1 VPSDRQRR
9 TPPSGAGKGREI
21 EGALQLISTV
31 VSDYLN
37 RSADQ
42 PPPPAPGTMT
52 KLELAQAIVMA
63 RRQRASFLPSEIL
76 GEPGYDML
84 LDLYISRMTHKRVS
98 VSSLCIASGVP
109 STTALRWISIL
120 TGKGYFA
127 RESDPSDGRRYHVTL
142 TDLGFD
148 ATDAYLAALQARLDR
163 TPGPVL

>member
-1 VPSDRQRR
+1 
-9 TPPSGAGKGREI
+9 
-21 EGALQLISTV
+21 
-31 VSDYLN
+31 
-37 RSADQ
+37 
-42 PPPPAPGTMT
+42 
-52 KLELAQAIVMA
+52 MA

-148 ATDAYLAALQARLDR
+148 ATDAYLAALQARLER
-163 TPGPVL
+163 IPGPVL